1 MLEGE
6 VLPAA
11 AAPFFRLAHHDIRG
25 STALGP
31 GFAVGVSMGEL
42 VLETAHGGALELH
55 GGSTFAVPAAVGA
68 MRAVGEGRLLLC
80 RPPHPGH

>member
-25 STALGP
+25 STAVGT
-31 GFAVGVSMGEL
+31 GFAVGIAMGEL
-42 VLETAHGGALELH
+42 VLETAHGGSLELR
-55 GGSTFAVPAAVGA
+55 GGTHLRGA
-68 MRAVGEGRLLLC
+68 GGGRRAPRGR
-80 RPPHPGH
+80 